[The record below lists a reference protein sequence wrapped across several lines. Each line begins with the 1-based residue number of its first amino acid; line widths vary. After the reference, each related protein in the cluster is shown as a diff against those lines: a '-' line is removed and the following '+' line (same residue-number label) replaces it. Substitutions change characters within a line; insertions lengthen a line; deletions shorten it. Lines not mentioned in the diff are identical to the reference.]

1 MSGPEGP
8 GEDASRE
15 EGPAPQP
22 RASRQRRLLRFLR
35 AGTVAVFLLAVGGF
49 VLPEPASTTSA
60 TLMVAVLVAVPAVR
74 VGWLVQRWFR
84 RGDRRYGLVALGL
97 LAVVALGAATA
108 LV

>member
-1 MSGPEGP
+1 MTGPDGPRDEGP
-8 GEDASRE
+8 RHD
-15 EGPAPQP
+15 GPAPQP

-35 AGTVAVFLLAVGGF
+35 LGTAAVFVLAVGGF

-108 LV
+108 LA